1 MTTFILL
8 DGEMMRRIES
18 VDVFRLFAVF
28 MVIVLHT
35 QPFRLDSAN
44 TSWLY
49 ENLDAFIT
57 NAARFA
63 VPFFFIVSGYFW
75 GVKIRL
81 GEPPLWFSLRKIGR
95 IFTVF
100 LFWCVVYLVPYDM
113 LGSGKPI
120 WGLILDNIHTLQNQ
134 PKVMLLMQGTKLHLW
149 FLVALM
155 YSMGIS
161 AIFVRNKK
169 ILTLISVA
177 LFIIGVLAKA
187 YEDTP
192 MGLSLGFNTLYGPF
206 FGTLFFVS
214 GYHLSGIKMN
224 TKWLLYGFFV
234 FIFGCLL
241 HGSEVWILWKMFK
254 LAPYE
259 DYVFGTYFM
268 GIGYAMMAFS
278 GHPALQNRLLGN
290 AGKLALGIYAVQYM
304 FVDLF
309 SNYDMINNS
318 IAWELGYVVIVFLLS
333 LLTAYLLSLNK
344 ITKQFV
350 A

>member
-1 MTTFILL
+1 MQ
-8 DGEMMRRIES
+8 RIKS
-18 VDVFRLFAVF
+18 VDAFRLFAVF
-28 MVIVLHT
+28 MVIALHT
-35 QPFRLDSAN
+35 QPFRLYSEN
-44 TSWLY
+44 VSWLY

-81 GEPPLWFSLRKIGR
+81 GEPPLWFSLKKIGR

-100 LFWCVVYLVPYDM
+100 LFWCVVYLIPYEL
-113 LGSGKPI
+113 LGSGI
-120 WGLILDNIHTLQNQ
+120 SIRDLILGNIYSLQHQ
-134 PKVMLLMQGTKLHLW
+134 PIITLLMQGTKLHLW

-155 YSMGIS
+155 YSMAVS
-161 AIFVRNKK
+161 AIFIRNKK
-169 ILTLISVA
+169 ALTLISIV
-177 LFIIGVLAKA
+177 LFVIGILAKA
-187 YEDTP
+187 YEETP
-192 MGLSLGFNTLYGPF
+192 IGFSIGFNTLYGPF

-214 GYHLSGIKMN
+214 GYYLSGLKAN
-224 TKWLLYGFFV
+224 TKWLMYGFFV
-234 FIFGCLL
+234 FIFGSLL
-241 HGSEVWILWKMFK
+241 HGSEELILWKVFK
-254 LAPYE
+254 LVPYH

-278 GHPALQNRLLGN
+278 GHPALQNRWLGE
-290 AGKLALGIYAVQYM
+290 AGKLALGIYAVQSV

-309 SNYDMINNS
+309 SNYDAINNS
-318 IAWELGYVVIVFLLS
+318 IIWELGYVVIVFLLS

-344 ITKQFV
+344 ITRQFV